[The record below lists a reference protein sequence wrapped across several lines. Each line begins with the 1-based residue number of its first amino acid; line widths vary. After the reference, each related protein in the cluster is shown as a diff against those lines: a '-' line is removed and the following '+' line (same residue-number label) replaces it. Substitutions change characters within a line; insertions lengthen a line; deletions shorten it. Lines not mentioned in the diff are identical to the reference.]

1 MNSDIIGDI
10 IVIVVL
16 IMFSAYFSAT
26 ETAFTSV
33 NKIRLKNMAGD
44 GDKKAENVLKLSEK
58 YDKLLTTILVG
69 NNIVNIA
76 MTSVATVLCIELF
89 GVYGATIATVAITI
103 VVLIFGEITP
113 KNIAKEKPEGF
124 SKFSAP
130 LLKFFMTLLTPINF
144 IFTLWKQFIAKIFK
158 LGTDEAITGDEILT
172 MVEEAEEGGGI
183 EKMHS
188 ELIQNAIEFYEL
200 TAEEVM
206 TPRPE
211 MEAIEIDCP
220 KEELA
225 EIFKSTG
232 FSRLPV
238 YEEDIDKIIGV
249 INQKDFHNHIVG
261 TNKNIVDY
269 VTPVVF
275 VSTAIKISDLLKKMQ
290 QVKTHIAIV
299 IDEYGGTE
307 GLVTMEDIIE
317 ELVGEI
323 YDEHDAVISKDIM
336 PLQNGSYR
344 VKGSANLA
352 KVLDYFD
359 VEEEF
364 DVVTVNG
371 WVVLELDKLPK
382 KNDKFEAVIDGKIFK
397 ARVTKADDRK
407 AIEINL
413 TVKDKD
419 DKEE

>member
-10 IVIVVL
+10 VAIVIL
-16 IMFSAYFSAT
+16 ILFSAYFSAT

-44 GDKKAENVLKLSEK
+44 GDKKAESVLKLSEK

-69 NNIVNIA
+69 NNIVNIT
-76 MTSVATVLCIELF
+76 MTSVATVLFIDLF
-89 GVYGATIATVAITI
+89 GAYGATLATVVITI

-113 KNIAKEKPEGF
+113 KNIAKEVPEGF

-130 LLKFFMTLLTPINF
+130 ILKFFMTLLTPVNF
-144 IFTLWKQFIAKIFK
+144 IFTMWKKLIARVFK
-158 LGTDEAITGDEILT
+158 LGDSDAITGNEILT

-200 TAEEVM
+200 TAEDVM

-211 MEAIEIDCP
+211 MEAIDINCT

-225 EIFKSTG
+225 KIFKSTG

-238 YEEDIDKIIGV
+238 YEEDIDKIMGI
-249 INQKDFHNHIVG
+249 INQKDFHNYIVG
-261 TNKNIVDY
+261 TGKNIIDY
-269 VTPVVF
+269 VAPVVF

-290 QVKTHIAIV
+290 QVKTHLAIV

-323 YDEHDAVISKDIM
+323 YDEHDVVISNDIM
-336 PLQNGSYR
+336 PLQNGSFR
-344 VKGSANLA
+344 VKCSANIS
-352 KVLDYFD
+352 KVFDYFD
-359 VEEEF
+359 IEEDL

-371 WVVLELDKLPK
+371 WVVTELDRLPN
-382 KNDKFEAVIDGKIFK
+382 KNDTFETVIDDKIMK
-397 ARVTKADDRK
+397 VRVTKADGRK

-413 TVKDKD
+413 TVSDNN
-419 DKEE
+419 DKE

>member
-10 IVIVVL
+10 IVIVIL
-16 IMFSAYFSAT
+16 ILFSAYFSAT

-69 NNIVNIA
+69 NNIVNIT
-76 MTSVATVLCIELF
+76 MTSVATVLFIELF
-89 GVYGATIATVAITI
+89 GAYGATIATVVITV

-130 LLKFFMTLLTPINF
+130 FLKMLMTILTPINF
-144 IFTLWKQFIAKIFK
+144 IFTLWKQFIAKVFK
-158 LGTDEAITGDEILT
+158 LGDEDTITGDEILT

-200 TAEEVM
+200 TAEDVM

-211 MEAIEIDCP
+211 MEAIETDCP

-232 FSRLPV
+232 YSRLPV

-275 VSTAIKISDLLKKMQ
+275 VSTVIKISDLLKKMQ

-344 VKGSANLA
+344 VKCSANLA

-359 VEEEF
+359 VEQEY

-371 WVVLELDKLPK
+371 WVVLELDNLPK
-382 KNDKFEAVIDGKIFK
+382 KNDKFETEIDGKLFK

-413 TVKDKD
+413 TVKDKN
-419 DKEE
+419 DKE